1 MKINNKYI
9 IFAFGL
15 GLATL
20 TSCNLDETP
29 TTSIE
34 IESDSTA
41 IKSVLDLKSMT
52 NGTYQSFR
60 STFYGDVSEVE
71 EVMCDGFNATS
82 DYGNNFGPVHRMDV
96 SYTASDYDTQSMWNK
111 FYTAIKDY
119 NILINSSNVFAK
131 NNPTYKTQA
140 AKANGEARF
149 FRAYSY
155 LQLIR
160 HFAKAYNSSS
170 AATDL
175 GVPLILKYDQQAKPA
190 RATVKIIYDQIK
202 TDLDAAS
209 NDLANIPGSIG
220 SNAVTIDAVNML
232 YARYYLDTKD
242 YNNAATY
249 ALKVINS
256 KAGYTLSSDIATM
269 TAEYSKDNGKEAIM
283 QLPATQT
290 ENGSGTNSIY
300 TLSAY
305 YAPLASSGYP
315 GNGVYQEPYFL
326 PSKKLISLYE
336 GTDLRLNQWFQ
347 NGTYTVNLA
356 GDYYKKGITT
366 FVKYLG
372 NPDLTSNGVPNA
384 RQHVKPFLI
393 GEAYL
398 ILAEADFYKGSTGDA
413 KTYLNELQT
422 ARKATAT
429 EATEDAIE
437 KEWFK
442 ETVGEG
448 LRMSCLKRWGKG
460 FSGRQ
465 AQDGLADAGIV
476 QSGADSYENKEMKAD
491 DVHWVWPIPSYEII
505 VNRNLVQNPG
515 F

>member
-60 STFYGDVSEVE
+60 STFYGDISQVE
-71 EVMCDGFNATS
+71 EVMCDGFNATA
-82 DYGNNFGPVHRMDV
+82 DFGNNYGPVHRMDV
-96 SYTASDYDTQSMWNK
+96 SYTASDYDTQSMWSS

-119 NILINSSNVFAK
+119 NVLINSSNVFAQ
-131 NNPTYKTQA
+131 NNPTYKVQA
-140 AKANGEARF
+140 ATANGEARF

-155 LQLIR
+155 LQLVR
-160 HFAKAYNSSS
+160 HFAKAYNSNTS
-170 AATDL
+170 ATDL
-175 GVPLILKYDQQAKPA
+175 AVPLVLRYDQKAKPS
-190 RATVKIIYDQIK
+190 RASVKAIYDQIK
-202 TDLDAAS
+202 ADLDSAS
-209 NDLANIPGSIG
+209 KDLANVPGKIG
-220 SNAVTIDAVNML
+220 STTVTIDAVNMM

-256 KAGYTLSSDIATM
+256 KAGYELSSDIAAM
-269 TAEYSKDNGKEAIM
+269 TAEYSKDNGKEPIM
-283 QLPATQT
+283 QLPATLT

-300 TLSAY
+300 TQSAY
-305 YAPLASSGYP
+305 YAPLINYGYP

-326 PSKKLISLYE
+326 PSKKLLSQYE
-336 GTDLRLNQWFQ
+336 TTDLRLALWFQ

-356 GDYYKKGITT
+356 GSYYDKGITT

-372 NPDLTSNGVPNA
+372 NPNLTSNGVPNA

-398 ILAEADFYKGSTGDA
+398 ILAEADFYKGATGDA

-437 KEWFK
+437 NEWFK

-460 FSGRQ
+460 FSGRV
-465 AQDGLADAGIV
+465 AQDGLSDEGIV

-491 DVHWVWPIPSYEII
+491 DVHWVWPVPSYEIR
-505 VNRNLVQNPG
+505 VNPNLVQNPG

>member
-60 STFYGDVSEVE
+60 STFYGDISQVE
-71 EVMCDGFNATS
+71 EVMCDGFNATA
-82 DYGNNFGPVHRMDV
+82 DFGNNYGPVHRMDV
-96 SYTASDYDTQSMWNK
+96 SYTASDYDTQSMWSS

-119 NILINSSNVFAK
+119 NVLINSSNVFAQ
-131 NNPTYKTQA
+131 NNPTYKVQA
-140 AKANGEARF
+140 ATANGEARF

-155 LQLIR
+155 LQLVR
-160 HFAKAYNSSS
+160 HFAKAYNSNTS
-170 AATDL
+170 ATDL
-175 GVPLILKYDQQAKPA
+175 AVPLVLRYDQKAKPS
-190 RATVKIIYDQIK
+190 RASVKAIYDQIK
-202 TDLDAAS
+202 ADLDSAS
-209 NDLANIPGSIG
+209 KDLANVPGKIG
-220 SNAVTIDAVNML
+220 STTVTIDAVNMM

-242 YNNAATY
+242 YNNAAIY

-256 KAGYTLSSDIATM
+256 KAGYEISSNETDM
-269 TAEYSKDNGKEAIM
+269 VSEYSNDNGKEPIM
-283 QLPATQT
+283 QLPATLT
-290 ENGSGTNSIY
+290 ENGSGTNSTY
-300 TLSAY
+300 TRCDFY
-305 YAPLASSGYP
+305 QPLKDAKYP
-315 GNGVYQEPYFL
+315 GAGIYQEPYFL
-326 PSKKLISLYE
+326 PSKKLISQYE
-336 GTDLRLNQWFQ
+336 DKDLRLTQWFQ
-347 NGTYTVNLA
+347 NGSYTVNLA
-356 GDYYKKGITT
+356 GSYYDKGITT

-372 NPDLTSNGVPNA
+372 NPNLNSDGIPNA

-413 KTYLNELQT
+413 KIYLNRLQT
-422 ARKATAT
+422 ARNATTT
-429 EATEDAIE
+429 EATEDAIQT
-437 KEWFK
+437 EWFK

-460 FSGRQ
+460 FSGRE
-465 AQDGLADAGIV
+465 AQDGLEENGSI
-476 QSGADSYENKEMKAD
+476 QSGDSYEKKELKAD
-491 DVHWVWPIPSYEII
+491 DNHWVWPIPSYEIR
-505 VNRNLVQNPG
+505 VNRNLVQNSG

>member
-60 STFYGDVSEVE
+60 STFYGDISQVE
-71 EVMCDGFNATS
+71 EVMCDGFNATA
-82 DYGNNFGPVHRMDV
+82 DFGNNYGPVHRMDV
-96 SYTASDYDTQSMWNK
+96 SYTASDYDTQSMWSS

-119 NILINSSNVFAK
+119 NVLINSSNVFAQ
-131 NNPTYKTQA
+131 NNPTYKVQA
-140 AKANGEARF
+140 ATANGEARF

-155 LQLIR
+155 LQLVR
-160 HFAKAYNSSS
+160 HFAKAYNSNTS
-170 AATDL
+170 ATDL
-175 GVPLILKYDQQAKPA
+175 AVPLVLRYDQKAKPS
-190 RATVKIIYDQIK
+190 RASVKAIYDQIK
-202 TDLDAAS
+202 ADLDSAS
-209 NDLANIPGSIG
+209 KDLANVPGKIG
-220 SNAVTIDAVNML
+220 STTVTIDAVNMM

-256 KAGYTLSSDIATM
+256 KAGYKLSSDIAAM
-269 TAEYSKDNGKEAIM
+269 TAEYSKDNGKEPIM
-283 QLPATQT
+283 QLPATLT

-300 TLSAY
+300 TQSAY
-305 YAPLASSGYP
+305 YAPLINNGYP

-326 PSKKLISLYE
+326 PSKKLLSQYE
-336 GTDLRLNQWFQ
+336 TTDLRLALWFQ

-356 GDYYKKGITT
+356 GSYYDKGITT

-372 NPDLTSNGVPNA
+372 NPNLTSNGVPNA

-413 KTYLNELQT
+413 KIYLNRLQT
-422 ARKATAT
+422 ARNATTT
-429 EATEDAIE
+429 EATEDAIQT
-437 KEWFK
+437 EWFK

-460 FSGRQ
+460 FSGRE
-465 AQDGLADAGIV
+465 AQDGLEENGII
-476 QSGADSYENKEMKAD
+476 QSGDSYEKKELKAD
-491 DVHWVWPIPSYEII
+491 DNHWVWPIPSYEII
-505 VNRNLVQNPG
+505 VNRNLVQNSG